1 MNQTE
6 NTAHTTSAQDKL
18 LEGLKAALNEA
29 ESLLRSAANATGD
42 QATELRARAIDSL
55 RATRESLYDTQ
66 DSLVRQGRKAVRE
79 ADDYVHDKP
88 WQAVAAAGVVGV
100 LLGLLISR
108 R

>member
-1 MNQTE
+1 MNQPE
-6 NTAHTTSAQDKL
+6 NTEHTASAQDKL

-29 ESLLRSAANATGD
+29 EGFLRSAANATGE
-42 QATELRARAIDSL
+42 QAAEFRERAADSL

-88 WQAVAAAGVVGV
+88 WQAVAAAGVVGL
-100 LLGLLISR
+100 LLGLLLSR

>member
-1 MNQTE
+1 MNQSA
-6 NTAHTTSAQDKL
+6 NNASVGAAQDKL
-18 LEGLKAALNEA
+18 LESLKVALDEA
-29 ESLLRSAANATGD
+29 EGLLRSAANATGD
-42 QATELRARAIDSL
+42 QAAELRARAVDSL

-66 DSLVRQGRKAVRE
+66 ESLLRQGKKAIRE

-88 WQAVAAAGVVGV
+88 WQAVAAVGVVGL

>member
-1 MNQTE
+1 MNQPE
-6 NTAHTTSAQDKL
+6 NTEHTTSAQDKL

-29 ESLLRSAANATGD
+29 EGFLRSAAHATGD
-42 QATELRARAIDSL
+42 QAAELRERAADSL

-88 WQAVAAAGVVGV
+88 WQAVAAAGVVGL
-100 LLGLLISR
+100 LLGLLLSR

>member
-1 MNQTE
+1 MSQTE
-6 NTAHTTSAQDKL
+6 NTANTASTQDKL
-18 LEGLKAALNEA
+18 LEGLNAALNEA
-29 ESLLRSAANATGD
+29 EGFLRSAANASGD
-42 QATELRARAIDSL
+42 QAAELRARAMDSL
-55 RATRESLYDTQ
+55 RATREALYDTQ

-88 WQAVAAAGVVGV
+88 WQAVAAAGVVGL

>member
-1 MNQTE
+1 MNQPE
-6 NTAHTTSAQDKL
+6 NTEHTASAQDKL
-18 LEGLKAALNEA
+18 LEGLKGALNEA
-29 ESLLRSAANATGD
+29 EALLRSAANATGD
-42 QATELRARAIDSL
+42 QAAELRARAVDSL

-88 WQAVAAAGVVGV
+88 WQAVAAAGVVGL
-100 LLGLLISR
+100 LLGLLLSR

>member
-6 NTAHTTSAQDKL
+6 NTANTASTQDKL

-29 ESLLRSAANATGD
+29 EGFLRSAANATGD
-42 QATELRARAIDSL
+42 QAAELRARAADSL
-55 RATRESLYDTQ
+55 RATRESLNDTQ
-66 DSLVRQGRKAVRE
+66 DSLIRQGRKAVRE

-88 WQAVAAAGVVGV
+88 WQAVAAAGVVGL